1 MDIEQIRSY
10 CLNKKGVTEEFPFDE
25 HTLVFKVLGKMY
37 ALISLKKWEE
47 GEAAINLKA
56 NPEYAIE
63 LRETYHNIRAGYH
76 MNKKHWNTVYL
87 QETELHPDL
96 VKSLIDHSYKMVVQG
111 MTKKMQSKLEEL

>member
-1 MDIEQIRSY
+1 MDIEQIRGY
-10 CLNKKGVTEEFPFDE
+10 CLNNKGVTEDFPFDE

-56 NPEYAIE
+56 NPEYALE
-63 LRETYHNIRAGYH
+63 LRESYGSIRAGYH

-87 QETELHPDL
+87 KEGELKPEL
-96 VKSLIDHSYKMVVQG
+96 IKSLIDHSYEMVVQG